1 MLNYDEDLTELV
13 ESLICT
19 GREDD
24 WWDFKECYHEDR
36 AALLHDIICLANN
49 RADRDTYLILGVR
62 DKTFEIMGVENDP
75 HRRNQQNIVD
85 FLSQKEFAGQIF
97 QHAFRMYWTVLHGWR
112 LPLTTSRQRCW

>member
-75 HRRNQQNIVD
+75 RERVCQDDFCKFSKFKYLSAEKTPNI
-85 FLSQKEFAGQIF
+85 SCRHI
-97 QHAFRMYWTVLHGWR
+97 
-112 LPLTTSRQRCW
+112 S

>member
-62 DKTFEIMGVENDP
+62 EIRHLKSWVSKM
-75 HRRNQQNIVD
+75 
-85 FLSQKEFAGQIF
+85 
-97 QHAFRMYWTVLHGWR
+97 T
-112 LPLTTSRQRCW
+112 LTEEINRT

>member
-36 AALLHDIICLANN
+36 AALLHDIICSSSFHSSGCSFTHWSA
-49 RADRDTYLILGVR
+49 AAAASGSI
-62 DKTFEIMGVENDP
+62 ECI
-75 HRRNQQNIVD
+75 Q
-85 FLSQKEFAGQIF
+85 
-97 QHAFRMYWTVLHGWR
+97 
-112 LPLTTSRQRCW
+112 RQSD